1 MRIVLDANLLVSLAV
16 PMDYSERAATEMSR
30 WLERGVDLFAP
41 VLWSYEAVSSLR
53 KFVAAGQLRRD
64 EADAALDRLLAFE
77 VQDVAPSVELHSKAL
92 TWAERLQ
99 DFVAYDSAYLALAEQ
114 LDAPFWTADRKLA
127 KKVRSLGFNRVH
139 DVIGPL

>member
-1 MRIVLDANLLVSLAV
+1 MRVVLDANLLVALAV
-16 PMDYSERAATEMSR
+16 PTDYSERAAAEMNR

-64 EADAALDRLLAFE
+64 EADVALDQLLAFD
-77 VQDVAPSVELHSKAL
+77 VQDVAPTVELHQRAL
-92 TWAERLQ
+92 IWAERLQ

-127 KKVRSLGFNRVH
+127 KRLRALGFNRVH

>member
-16 PMDYSERAATEMSR
+16 PMDYSERAAMEMSR

-41 VLWSYEAVSSLR
+41 CLWSYEAVSSLR
-53 KFVAAGQLRRD
+53 KYVAAGKLSRD
-64 EADAALDRLLAFE
+64 ESHAALDLLFKFE
-77 VQDVAPSVELHSKAL
+77 IQDVAPSLELHRRAL
-92 TWAERLQ
+92 IWADRLQ
-99 DFVAYDSAYLALAEQ
+99 DFVAYDAAYLALAEQ

-127 KKVRSLGFNRVH
+127 KRVRSLGFNRVH

>member
-1 MRIVLDANLLVSLAV
+1 MKVVLDANLLVSLVV
-16 PMDYSERAATEMSR
+16 PMDYSERAAMEMSR

-41 VLWSYEAVSSLR
+41 FLWSYEAVSSLR

-64 EADAALDRLLAFE
+64 EAYTALDHLLAFE
-77 VQDVAPSVELHSKAL
+77 VQDVAPTAELHRRAL

-99 DFVAYDSAYLALAEQ
+99 DFVAYDSAYLALAEE

-127 KKVRSLGFNRVH
+127 KRVRSLGFGRVH